1 MPRLRVPHTLV
12 LLSGMIVLALVATYV
27 LPAGSFVREHN
38 QAGREQVVAGSYER
52 LPDADPLPPWSALTA
67 VPRGFAAAAEIIF
80 FIFIV
85 GGAFAVVRA
94 TGAPDAGIAALLRR
108 LGHVPGLL
116 LFGGM
121 FVFAVGSSTI
131 GMAEEYLPFVPL
143 LLVLCLGMGYDAVT
157 AVGVVCLG
165 FGIGY
170 GVATINPFTVLVAQD
185 IAGLKPG
192 SGLGFRLLLFPVF
205 LGIGFHHLWRYA
217 QRVKREPATSLVA
230 DQNIQ
235 NIQKSPLPGPPAD
248 AAPVTATHVVT
259 LALTLGAFALTVV
272 GIQAWGWGLPEMGA
286 VFLGLT
292 IVLGG
297 VLAASARMD
306 ADTVAQAFCTGAAE
320 LMTTALLVGFARAII
335 VVLEE
340 GRVVDT
346 IIHAIATPLG
356 HLGASAAAVGMF
368 VVQGLC
374 SFVIPSGSG
383 QAYVTMPIMAP
394 LGDLVGVSRQISVLA
409 FQLGDGLTN
418 SIVPTNAVL
427 VGYLAMAGVPL
438 ERWLRFALPLTL
450 KLWLAAAVVLVLSV
464 WIGYE

>member
-1 MPRLRVPHTLV
+1 MPRLRVPHTLI

-27 LPAGSFVREHN
+27 LPAGSFVRVHN
-38 QAGREQVVAGSYER
+38 KAGGEQVVAGSYER
-52 LPDADPLPPWSALTA
+52 LPGADALPPWSALPA
-67 VPRGFAAAAEIIF
+67 VPQGFAAAADIIF

-217 QRVKREPATSLVA
+217 QRVKRDPATSLVA
-230 DQNIQ
+230 DQDV
-235 NIQKSPLPGPPAD
+235 QKRPLAGSPAD
-248 AAPVTATHVVT
+248 TARMTAIHAVT
-259 LALTLGAFALTVV
+259 LALTLGAFALIVL
-272 GIQAWGWGLPEMGA
+272 GIQAWDWGLPEMGA

-297 VLAASARMD
+297 VLVASARMD
-306 ADTVAQAFCTGAAE
+306 GDTVAQAFCTGAAE

-335 VVLEE
+335 VVLEQ

>member
-12 LLSGMIVLALVATYV
+12 LLSGMIALALVATYV
-27 LPAGSFVREHN
+27 LPAGSFLRAQNE
-38 QAGREQVVAGSYER
+38 AGREQVVAGSYAR
-52 LPDADPLPPWSALTA
+52 LPDADALPPWSALTA
-67 VPRGFAAAAEIIF
+67 VPRGFAAAADIIF

-143 LLVLCLGMGYDAVT
+143 LVVLCRGMGYDAVT

-185 IAGLKPG
+185 IAGLAPA
-192 SGLGFRLLLFPVF
+192 SGLGLRLLLFPLF

-217 QRVKREPATSLVA
+217 QRVKREPSTSLVA
-230 DQNIQ
+230 DQ
-235 NIQKSPLPGPPAD
+235 PLAGALSAPAVD
-248 AAPVTATHVVT
+248 AARMTRAHVACLGVTV
-259 LALTLGAFALTVV
+259 GAFGLIVL
-272 GIQAWGWGLPEMGA
+272 GIQAWGWGLGEMGA

-292 IVLGG
+292 L
-297 VLAASARMD
+297 VLAACARMD
-306 ADTVAQAFCTGAAE
+306 ADRVAEAFCAGAAE
-320 LMTTALLVGFARAII
+320 LVTTALLVGFARAII

-394 LGDLVGVSRQISVLA
+394 LGDLVGVSRQTAVLA

-438 ERWLRFALPLTL
+438 ERWLRFAVPLTL
-450 KLWLAAAVVLVLSV
+450 KLWLAAAVVLVVSV
-464 WIGYE
+464 WIGYQ

>member
-1 MPRLRVPHTLV
+1 MRRLRVPHTLI
-12 LLSGMIVLALVATYV
+12 LLSGMIVLALVATYA
-27 LPAGSFVREHN
+27 LPAGSFVRVQNE
-38 QAGREQVVAGSYER
+38 AGREQVVAGSYER
-52 LPDADPLPPWSALTA
+52 LPEVDALPPWSALTA
-67 VPRGFAAAAEIIF
+67 VPRGFAAAADIIF

-143 LLVLCLGMGYDAVT
+143 LLVLCVGMGYDAVV

-185 IAGLKPG
+185 IAGLEPG
-192 SGLGFRLLLFPVF
+192 SGLGFRILIFPVF

-230 DQNIQ
+230 DQTI
-235 NIQKSPLPGPPAD
+235 PVPGPAAD
-248 AAPVTATHVVT
+248 GARMTGIHIAS
-259 LALTLGAFALTVV
+259 LALTLGAFALIVL
-272 GIQAWGWGLPEMGA
+272 GIQAWAWGLPEMGA

-292 IVLGG
+292 VALGV
-297 VLAASARMD
+297 VLAASGRMRAD
-306 ADTVAQAFCTGAAE
+306 AVAQAFCAGAAE

-368 VVQGLC
+368 LVQALC

-394 LGDLVGVSRQISVLA
+394 LGDLVGVSRQVAVLA

-427 VGYLAMAGVPL
+427 VGYLTMAGVPL
-438 ERWLRFALPLTL
+438 ERWLRFAVPLTL
-450 KLWLAAAVVLVLSV
+450 KLWLAASVVLVLAV
-464 WIGYE
+464 WLGYQ

>member
-12 LLSGMIVLALVATYV
+12 LLSGMIALALVATYA
-27 LPAGSFVREHN
+27 LPAGSFVRVEN
-38 QAGREQVVAGSYER
+38 EAGREQVVAGSYQR
-52 LPDADPLPPWSALTA
+52 LPDADALPPWSALMA
-67 VPRGFAAAAEIIF
+67 VPRGFAAAADIIF

-143 LLVLCLGMGYDAVT
+143 LLVLCVGLGYDAVT

-217 QRVKREPATSLVA
+217 QRVKRDPATSLVA
-230 DQNIQ
+230 DLNG
-235 NIQKSPLPGPPAD
+235 QKLPLAGPPAD
-248 AAPVTATHVVT
+248 AARMTAIHIVS
-259 LALTLGAFALTVV
+259 LALTLGAFALIVV

-297 VLAASARMD
+297 VLAAGARMD

-335 VVLEE
+335 VVLEQ

-394 LGDLVGVSRQISVLA
+394 LGDLVGVSRQIAVLA

-438 ERWLRFALPLTL
+438 DRWLRFALPLTL
-450 KLWLAAAVVLVLSV
+450 KLWLAAAAVLVLSV